1 MRRENKYFQAYFLP
15 LLQIM
20 TKAHTN
26 DLLKAINGQ
35 RYGKMDLYHVFLQIH
50 GKNKRDIFA

>member
-1 MRRENKYFQAYFLP
+1 
-15 LLQIM
+15 M

-26 DLLKAINGQ
+26 DLFKAINGH
-35 RYGKMDLYHVFLQIH
+35 RYDKMDLYHVFLQIH

>member
-1 MRRENKYFQAYFLP
+1 
-15 LLQIM
+15 M
-20 TKAHTN
+20 TKAHTS
-26 DLLKAINGQ
+26 DLFKAINGH